1 MPIGRT
7 PIIDLDN
14 HLVDDLSSWEQWI
27 EEEWKSLLPKKMPGT
42 ADERPRTLVG
52 ERVMMGSE
60 IPNQRGKRPNWV
72 GTSDHTPEG
81 RVKLLDEAGIDMA
94 VLSPSS
100 SAQNFMWFPDNPK
113 LAAAYCRAQNN
124 YMANYASPFPDRL
137 KWAGTMPVQ
146 DAEEA
151 VKELRRI
158 IPLGS
163 IAVNLKAVPVNGREW
178 HDPFYDPVYEELQ
191 RQGIPIIIHDTKTG
205 SLGEERFAENW
216 LLSHLVA
223 KVLEALVCC
232 ASLIFGGVMERF
244 PELKIVFV
252 ETDTSEWP
260 WWLARMDEHYER
272 LPHMAPSLKMQPS
285 DYFRR
290 QVFIGCEPCLD
301 RLFDWSLAQ
310 LGDNNFVLGTDTPH
324 WDAAAPK
331 EAIKPILENPRLS
344 SESKEKILGA
354 NAARLLGM
362 KVD

>member
-1 MPIGRT
+1 MPVGRT

-14 HLVDDLSSWEQWI
+14 HLVDDHSSWGEWV
-27 EEEWKSLLPKKMPGT
+27 EEEWRSLLPKKIPGA

-52 ERVMMGSE
+52 DRVMMGSE

-124 YMANYASPFPDRL
+124 YMANYASLFPDRL
-137 KWAGTMPVQ
+137 KWAGTIPVQ

-158 IPLGS
+158 VPLGS
-163 IAVNLKAVPVNGREW
+163 VGVNLKAVPVNSRQW
-178 HDPFYDPVYEELQ
+178 YDPFYDPIYEELQ
-191 RQGIPIIIHDTKTG
+191 RLGIPIIFHDTKTG

-232 ASLIFGGVMERF
+232 ASLIFGGVLERF
-244 PELKIVFV
+244 PELKIVIV

-260 WWLARMDEHYER
+260 WWLSRMDEHYEMMGEQVGAR
-272 LPHMAPSLKMQPS
+272 RPPSEYVRGDRFFISADPEEEGIPYVMEKIGAERVVYLS
-285 DYFRR
+285 DYWPYDAKFPGSVPHVNAR
-290 QVFIGCEPCLD
+290 ED
-301 RLFDWSLAQ
+301 LAQ
-310 LGDNNFVLGTDTPH
+310 RQKRLYLG
-324 WDAAAPK
+324 
-331 EAIKPILENPRLS
+331 E
-344 SESKEKILGA
+344 
-354 NAARLLGM
+354 NAARLYNL
-362 KVD
+362 V